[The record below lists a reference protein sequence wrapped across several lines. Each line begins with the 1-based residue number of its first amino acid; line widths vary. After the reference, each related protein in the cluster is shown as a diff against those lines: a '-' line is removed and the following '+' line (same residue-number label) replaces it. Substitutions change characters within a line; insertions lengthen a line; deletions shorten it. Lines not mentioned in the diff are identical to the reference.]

1 MKPIRLLS
9 LVTAGLLSVA
19 LVVVAQ
25 QGPKTN
31 NGDTVAR
38 PKKGSSTGNSSGD
51 APASAKSGKDTSLP
65 PLPSE
70 FKRKPVTEADE
81 PTFHV
86 DATTVTLDVS
96 VVDSQGH
103 FIPNLPEANF
113 RITEDNA
120 PQKINSLTLGEGP
133 MTICMVIEFSNL
145 FQQFY
150 SEPWYQTLTA
160 ASQFLSTLKPQD
172 YVAIVAYDLRP
183 EILSDF
189 SVDRRDAMDAM
200 SRMRI
205 AAYSETVLYDAL
217 TETAERMQDIEGRKA
232 ILLISSGI
240 DTISHQTYGEAR
252 KRIQNAGVPIYS
264 FGLMQAI
271 RSYYYSMGAMSDSR
285 MTDFVMADNQLR
297 TFSKESGGMAFFPQF
312 YGQFR
317 EIFQTISQALR
328 TQYTLT
334 YVPTNTARDGKFRK
348 IKVELIDPETNK
360 PLVIKDQKG
369 KNVKYQIITKPGY
382 TAPREVE

>member
-1 MKPIRLLS
+1 M
-9 LVTAGLLSVA
+9 AGLLSAA

-38 PKKGSSTGNSSGD
+38 PKKGGD
-51 APASAKSGKDTSLP
+51 APPTSNPSKEEKLP
-65 PLPSE
+65 PLPSV
-70 FKRKPVTEADE
+70 FKRGPTNESDQPV
-81 PTFHV
+81 FKV

-96 VVDSQGH
+96 VVDPNGH
-103 FIPNLPEANF
+103 FIPNLPETKF
-113 RITEDNA
+113 RILEDNV
-120 PQKINSLTLGEGP
+120 PQKISSMTLGEGP

-145 FQQFY
+145 FQKFY
-150 SEPWYQTLTA
+150 SEPWYQTLSA
-160 ASQFLSTLKPQD
+160 ANEFLGSLKPQD

-189 SVDRRDAMDAM
+189 SLDRRDAAEAM

-205 AAYSETVLYDAL
+205 AAYSETVLYDAV

-240 DTISHQTYGEAR
+240 DTISKQTYGEAR

-271 RSYYYSMGAMSDSR
+271 RDYYYAMGAMSDNSR
-285 MTDFVMADNQLR
+285 TDFVMADNQLR
-297 TFSKESGGMAFFPQF
+297 TFSQESGGMAFFPRF

-348 IKVELIDPETNK
+348 IKVELIDPESNK

-369 KNVKYQIITKPGY
+369 KNVKYQVITKAGY
-382 TAPREVE
+382 TAPRQVE

>member
-1 MKPIRLLS
+1 MRTLRLLTF
-9 LVTAGLLSVA
+9 LTAGCLSVA

-25 QGPKTN
+25 QGPRST

-38 PKKGSSTGNSSGD
+38 PKKGGSTSP
-51 APASAKSGKDTSLP
+51 APSKETELP
-65 PLPSE
+65 PLPSV
-70 FKRKPVTEADE
+70 FKRNPAGGDGTE
-81 PTFHV
+81 PTCTV
-86 DATTVTLDVS
+86 NATTVTLDVS
-96 VVDSQGH
+96 VTDTQGH
-103 FIPNLPEANF
+103 IIPNIPQSNF
-113 RITEDNA
+113 RITEDNV
-120 PQKINSLTLGEGP
+120 PQKISSMSTGEGP
-133 MTICMVIEFSNL
+133 MTICMVIEFSNRY
-145 FQQFY
+145 QQYF
-150 SEPWYQTLTA
+150 SEPWYQTLMA
-160 ASQFLSTLKPQD
+160 ANGFLSTLRKDD

-189 SVDRRDAMDAM
+189 SLDRRDAMDAM
-200 SRMRI
+200 SRLRFE
-205 AAYSETVLYDAL
+205 AYSESVLYDAL

-240 DTISHQTYGEAR
+240 DTISKQTYGQAR
-252 KRIQNAGVPIYS
+252 KRIQNAGVPVYS

-271 RSYYYSMGAMSDSR
+271 RDIAYAGGGMSDSGR
-285 MTDFVMADNQLR
+285 TDFIMADNQLR
-297 TFSKESGGMAFFPQF
+297 TFSQESGGMAFFPRF

-328 TQYTLT
+328 TQYVLT

-360 PLVIKDQKG
+360 PLIVKDQKG
-369 KNVKYQIITKPGY
+369 KNVKYQIVTKSGY

>member
-1 MKPIRLLS
+1 MRSFGVLS
-9 LVTAGLLSVA
+9 FVMAGLLSAA

-25 QGPKTN
+25 QGPRTN

-38 PKKGSSTGNSSGD
+38 PKKGSD
-51 APASAKSGKDTSLP
+51 APAPSTPGKEDKLP
-65 PLPSE
+65 PLPSV
-70 FKRKPVTEADE
+70 FKRGPTSESDQPV
-81 PTFHV
+81 FKV

-96 VVDSQGH
+96 VVDSNGNI
-103 FIPNLPEANF
+103 IPNLPENRF
-113 RITEDNA
+113 RVLEDNV
-120 PQKINSLTLGEGP
+120 PQKISSITLGEGP
-133 MTICMVIEFSNL
+133 MTIAMVIEFSNL
-145 FQQFY
+145 FQKFY

-160 ASQFLSTLKPQD
+160 AHEFLGSLKPQD

-189 SVDRRDAMDAM
+189 STDRRDAADAM

-240 DTISHQTYGEAR
+240 DTISKQTYGEAR
-252 KRIQNAGVPIYS
+252 KKIQNAGVPVYS

-271 RSYYYSMGAMSDSR
+271 RDYYYGMGAMGDSR
-285 MTDFVMADNQLR
+285 MTDFIMADNQLR
-297 TFSKESGGMAFFPQF
+297 TFSQESGGMAFFPRF

-328 TQYTLT
+328 MQYTLT

-348 IKVELIDPETNK
+348 VKVELIDPDSNK
-360 PLVIKDQKG
+360 PLVLKDQKG
-369 KNVKYQIITKPGY
+369 KNIKYQVITKQGY
-382 TAPREVE
+382 TAPRAVE

>member
-1 MKPIRLLS
+1 MKPPRPLYIVIAVLLS
-9 LVTAGLLSVA
+9 MA
-19 LVVVAQ
+19 LVLVA

-38 PKKGSSTGNSSGD
+38 PKKGSTGNSN
-51 APASAKSGKDTSLP
+51 DTSAGKSDKEKELP
-65 PLPSE
+65 PLPSV
-70 FKRKPVTEADE
+70 FKRGPVGEADQ

-96 VVDSQGH
+96 VVDSNGH
-103 FIPNLPEANF
+103 FIPNLDESKF
-113 RITEDNA
+113 RITEDSV
-120 PQKINSLTLGEGP
+120 PQKISSMSIGEGP
-133 MTICMVIEFSNL
+133 MTIAMVIEFSNL
-145 FQQFY
+145 FQKFY

-160 ASQFLSTLKPQD
+160 ANEFLSSLKPQD

-189 SVDRRDAMDAM
+189 SLDRRDAAEAM
-200 SRMRI
+200 SRMKM

-217 TETAERMQDIEGRKA
+217 TQTAERMQDIEGRKA

-240 DTISHQTYGEAR
+240 DTISQQTYGQAR

-271 RSYYYSMGAMSDSR
+271 RDYYYAMGAMSDSSR
-285 MTDFVMADNQLR
+285 TDFVMADNQLR
-297 TFSKESGGMAFFPQF
+297 TFSQESGGMAFFPRF

-348 IKVELIDPETNK
+348 IKVELIDPESNK

-382 TAPREVE
+382 TAPRQVE

>member
-1 MKPIRLLS
+1 MKTLRLLS
-9 LVTAGLLSVA
+9 IVMAGCLCLA

-38 PKKGSSTGNSSGD
+38 PKKGSTSSD
-51 APASAKSGKDTSLP
+51 PKSGKDSELP
-65 PLPSE
+65 PLPSV
-70 FKRKPVTEADE
+70 FKRNPAGSEADQ
-81 PTFHV
+81 PVFKV

-96 VVDSQGH
+96 VADQQGH
-103 FIPNLPEANF
+103 IIPNLSQENF
-113 RITEDNA
+113 RITEDNV
-120 PQKINSLTLGEGP
+120 PQKISSMNLGEGP
-133 MTICMVIEFSNL
+133 MTIAMVIEFSNL
-145 FQQFY
+145 FQRFY
-150 SEPWYQTLTA
+150 SEPWFQTLTA
-160 ASQFLSTLKPQD
+160 ANEFLASLKPQD

-189 SVDRRDAMDAM
+189 SLDRRDAMAAM
-200 SRMRI
+200 QRMRI
-205 AAYSETVLYDAL
+205 AAYSETVLYDAV

-240 DTISHQTYGEAR
+240 DTISMQTYGQAR

-271 RSYYYSMGAMSDSR
+271 RDYYYAMGAMADTTR
-285 MTDFVMADNQLR
+285 TDFVMADNQLR
-297 TFSKESGGMAFFPQF
+297 TFSQESGGMAFFPRF

-348 IKVELIDPETNK
+348 LKVEVIDPATNK
-360 PLVIKDQKG
+360 PLVIKDPKG
-369 KNVKYQIITKPGY
+369 KNIKYQVITKQGY
-382 TAPREVE
+382 TAPRQVE